1 MDTPVV
7 GHMDADKF
15 EAMVEHFIEQRS
27 GEDDRLPAQT
37 FFELLAERE
46 TMTEPVE
53 VRVTWSAETGPEI
66 STSPDAPLT
75 IEGHRIRFEDGH
87 ELVLRFDFGEQE
99 PAPA

>member
-1 MDTPVV
+1 M
-7 GHMDADKF
+7 HANEF
-15 EAMVEHFIEQRS
+15 EALIEDFNEHRS

-46 TMTEPVE
+46 MTTEPME
-53 VRVTWSAETGPEI
+53 VHVKWLETGPVI
-66 STSPDAPLT
+66 TAPPNAPLT

-87 ELVLRFDFGEQE
+87 ELILRFDWDEQE